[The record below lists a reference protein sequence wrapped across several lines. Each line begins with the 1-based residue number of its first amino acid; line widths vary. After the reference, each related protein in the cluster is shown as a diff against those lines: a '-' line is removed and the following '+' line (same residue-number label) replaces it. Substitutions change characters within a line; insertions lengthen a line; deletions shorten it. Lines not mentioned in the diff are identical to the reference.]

1 MLRDTIAAS
10 TKEAMRAK
18 DKERLATLR
27 LISAAIKNKDIEA
40 RASGNDGGISDN
52 DILVVLQK
60 MVRIRKEAIEGAK
73 AAGRDDIIAKEKA
86 EIAVIKAYLPSML
99 TQDEVAKAIDE
110 TLQSTGAASIK
121 DIGAVMADLRCRY
134 VGRMDFSTVAGK
146 IKQKLQS

>member
-86 EIAVIKAYLPSML
+86 EIAVATVLKASSRSLSVTIFTITAVNQETKMDR
-99 TQDEVAKAIDE
+99 TAATVSISVAQLVWKKHVTAFYP
-110 TLQSTGAASIK
+110 A
-121 DIGAVMADLRCRY
+121 
-134 VGRMDFSTVAGK
+134 
-146 IKQKLQS
+146 